1 MVVQNSQLTGSSH
14 WILTSLTFRGWQLA
28 QRWRSESCKV
38 GRHGE
43 IQTLMDTLIL
53 QWVKE
58 AAQISQ
64 MYPQMPTVEDS
75 PILLPLFYQHWPKV
89 KIQKICKQGKLRSYL
104 DAKKKGTNGTC
115 VLRMRWEEKSGHRC
129 VNGRAWRS
137 ESWYPET
144 TAADLTE
151 STQSTK
157 SRGFEDVCWKYQS
170 QILPGFGRTWEDA
183 SMSIFEIRRS
193 SQR

>member
-43 IQTLMDTLIL
+43 IQILMDILIL
-53 QWVKE
+53 QSVKE

-64 MYPQMPTVEDS
+64 MYS
-75 PILLPLFYQHWPKV
+75 PLLLPLFYQHWPKV

-104 DAKKKGTNGTC
+104 DAEKTDTKGTC

-129 VNGRAWRS
+129 VQWPSLEERIVISWNDSCRSYGKHPINEVQRIWGRLLEVS
-137 ESWYPET
+137 KPNS
-144 TAADLTE
+144 
-151 STQSTK
+151 
-157 SRGFEDVCWKYQS
+157 SRIWENMRRCKYVN
-170 QILPGFGRTWEDA
+170 IWN
-183 SMSIFEIRRS
+183 
-193 SQR
+193 